1 MILGRGFVLLG
12 IEDKFECVV
21 INKHKMMP
29 QASHVYRKTVYNKCM
44 TPKGSHNIIIIF
56 AINVVSLW
64 DKNYHNIR

>member
-29 QASHVYRKTVYNKCM
+29 EASHVYRN
-44 TPKGSHNIIIIF
+44 
-56 AINVVSLW
+56 
-64 DKNYHNIR
+64 